1 MYITSQVEKE
11 HFTYYTTSC
20 CYFQYKS
27 KKESTLSSRNAI
39 IECLCFV
46 IEYDCLI
53 LLYPL
58 YVVSDDVTGKL
69 GFVTQ
74 GYADNYTALK
84 LTLLNKREGPIDT
97 QLMGIGD
104 IIGNKKIY
112 SNIQS
117 PYIWKDG
124 NNVDWYGYK
133 PTDSDY
139 SALSET
145 VDDYL
150 SCFAEQELSED
161 EELNISLT

>member
-1 MYITSQVEKE
+1 MNFFTDELKKITDRSEYIHNPKFVGK
-11 HFTYYTTSC
+11 SC
-20 CYFQYKS
+20 VFR
-27 KKESTLSSRNAI
+27 L
-39 IECLCFV
+39 
-46 IEYDCLI
+46 
-53 LLYPL
+53 
-58 YVVSDDVTGKL
+58 SDDVTGKL
-69 GFVTQ
+69 EFVT
-74 GYADNYTALK
+74 GIVANHYNSLRLK
-84 LTLLNKREGPIDT
+84 LFNKSEGPIDT

-139 SALSET
+139 SAMSET

-150 SCFAEQELSED
+150 SCFAEQELTESED
-161 EELNISLT
+161 EELNISLN

>member
-1 MYITSQVEKE
+1 MNFFTDELKKITDRSEYIHNPKFVGQ
-11 HFTYYTTSC
+11 SC
-20 CYFQYKS
+20 VFR
-27 KKESTLSSRNAI
+27 L
-39 IECLCFV
+39 
-46 IEYDCLI
+46 
-53 LLYPL
+53 
-58 YVVSDDVTGKL
+58 SDDVTGKL
-69 GFVTQ
+69 EFVT
-74 GYADNYTALK
+74 GIVANHYNSLRLK
-84 LTLLNKREGPIDT
+84 LFNKSEGPIDT

-139 SALSET
+139 SAMSET

-150 SCFAEQELSED
+150 SCFAEQELTESED
-161 EELNISLT
+161 EELNISLN

>member
-1 MYITSQVEKE
+1 MNFFTDELKKITDRSEYIQNPKFVGQ
-11 HFTYYTTSC
+11 SC
-20 CYFQYKS
+20 VFR
-27 KKESTLSSRNAI
+27 L
-39 IECLCFV
+39 
-46 IEYDCLI
+46 
-53 LLYPL
+53 
-58 YVVSDDVTGKL
+58 SDDVTGKL
-69 GFVTQ
+69 EFITGIVANH
-74 GYADNYTALK
+74 YNSLRMK
-84 LTLLNKREGPIDT
+84 LFNKSEGPIDT

-104 IIGNKKIY
+104 IIGNNKIY

-117 PYIWKDG
+117 PYIRKDE

-150 SCFAEQELSED
+150 SCFAEQELTED

>member
-1 MYITSQVEKE
+1 MNFFTDELKKITDRSEYIQNPKFVGQ
-11 HFTYYTTSC
+11 SC
-20 CYFQYKS
+20 VFR
-27 KKESTLSSRNAI
+27 L
-39 IECLCFV
+39 
-46 IEYDCLI
+46 
-53 LLYPL
+53 
-58 YVVSDDVTGKL
+58 SDDVTGKL
-69 GFVTQ
+69 EFITGIV
-74 GYADNYTALK
+74 ADHYNTLRMK
-84 LTLLNKREGPIDT
+84 LFNKSAGPIDT
-97 QLMGIGD
+97 QIMGIGD

-139 SALSET
+139 SAMSET

>member
-1 MYITSQVEKE
+1 MNFFTDELKKITDRSEYIQNPKFVGQ
-11 HFTYYTTSC
+11 SC
-20 CYFQYKS
+20 IFR
-27 KKESTLSSRNAI
+27 L
-39 IECLCFV
+39 
-46 IEYDCLI
+46 
-53 LLYPL
+53 
-58 YVVSDDVTGKL
+58 SDDVTGKL
-69 GFVTQ
+69 EFITGIVANH
-74 GYADNYTALK
+74 YNSLRLK
-84 LTLLNKREGPIDT
+84 LFNKSEGPIDT

-150 SCFAEQELSED
+150 SCFAEQELTEFED
-161 EELNISLT
+161 EELNMSLN

>member
-1 MYITSQVEKE
+1 MNFFTDELKKITDRSEYIQNPKFVGQ
-11 HFTYYTTSC
+11 SC
-20 CYFQYKS
+20 VFR
-27 KKESTLSSRNAI
+27 L
-39 IECLCFV
+39 
-46 IEYDCLI
+46 
-53 LLYPL
+53 
-58 YVVSDDVTGKL
+58 SDDVTGKL